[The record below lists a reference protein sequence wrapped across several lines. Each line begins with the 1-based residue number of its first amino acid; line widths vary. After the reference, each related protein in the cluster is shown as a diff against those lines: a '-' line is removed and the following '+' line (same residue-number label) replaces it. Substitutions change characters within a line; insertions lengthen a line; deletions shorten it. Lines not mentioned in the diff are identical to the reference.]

1 VTRTAAKKHRVFLR
15 AATVLALVAVS
26 AGCSNASPGRTN
38 APSTVPATALDGLL
52 LGANAIN
59 EVMGTTGMVAN
70 PPFTNLGQ
78 HSNLLPN
85 KNCLGIWEVGDAAI
99 YGDSGLTGFRGQDL
113 QQPSTGAWDAR
124 VVQAV
129 VSYPAAEASGAFFA
143 ASADRWSKCT
153 NHRVNMMLND
163 QKLST
168 LWFANLSETGTEL
181 AIPVIEGEGES
192 QRSCQR
198 VLAVAN
204 NVIIDVAACSRNAT
218 DQAST
223 IARKIKERLKD

>member
-1 VTRTAAKKHRVFLR
+1 VV
-15 AATVLALVAVS
+15 ALVGVF
-26 AGCSNASPGRTN
+26 AGCSNASQGRTS

-52 LGANAIN
+52 LSAVAIN
-59 EVMGTTGMVAN
+59 DVMGTTDMVAN

-85 KNCLGIWEVGDAAI
+85 KNCLGIWEVGEAVI
-99 YGDSGLTGFRGQDL
+99 YGGDSSPSGFRGQDL
-113 QQPSTGAWDAR
+113 QQPATGAWDDR

-129 VSYPAAEASGAFFA
+129 ASYPGTDAARAFFA
-143 ASADRWSKCT
+143 ASTDRWSKCT
-153 NHRVNMMLND
+153 NHRVNMTLND
-163 QKLST
+163 KQLPS
-168 LWFANLSETGTEL
+168 LWFGNLTKTDTEL

-218 DQAST
+218 DQAAT
-223 IARKIKERLKD
+223 IAGKIKERLKS